1 MYELSE
7 YFRFHISTAKIS
19 VYCPKSWDKEK
30 ENDKLFVILC
40 SSKEHLVYLF
50 GKRLRL

>member
-19 VYCPKSWDKEK
+19 ECCPKSWDMEEK
-30 ENDKLFVILC
+30 KDEIYR
-40 SSKEHLVYLF
+40 YLLIYLNSLKTKKF
-50 GKRLRL
+50 F